1 MNDAVTAAMVTWI
14 ATKPFHGFEEFN
26 TVINTAGIDNSELTD
41 RENLS

>member
-1 MNDAVTAAMVTWI
+1 MNDAVTAATVTWI
-14 ATKPFHGFEEFN
+14 ATKQFHGFEEFN